1 MSFIEV
7 VFATIVG
14 GLLVVSTVGWS
25 LYVAWKWVW
34 KDAFRSME
42 EAYEV
47 YQSKLE
53 QTFIVNKEEK

>member
-1 MSFIEV
+1 MSFIEL
-7 VFATIVG
+7 VFATTIG
-14 GLLVVSTVGWS
+14 GLLVVSTIGWS

-34 KDAFRSME
+34 KDAFQSMV

-53 QTFIVNKEEK
+53 QSFKENK

>member
-1 MSFIEV
+1 MSFLEG
-7 VFATIVG
+7 VFAFFVG

-25 LYVAWKWVW
+25 LYIAWKWVW
-34 KDAFRSME
+34 RDAFRSMV
-42 EAYEV
+42 EAYEI

>member
-1 MSFIEV
+1 MSFVEV
-7 VFATIVG
+7 VFATLVG

-42 EAYEV
+42 EAYEI

>member
-1 MSFIEV
+1 MSFIEM
-7 VFATIVG
+7 VFAIVVG

-34 KDAFRSME
+34 KDVFESME
-42 EAYEV
+42 EAYEI